1 MKGNSVT
8 HHGLKKAYATKEEA
22 EKVAAFLLTK
32 FVRVQSYKC
41 YCNQFHLTSRR
52 KKNA

>member
-8 HHGLKKAYATKEEA
+8 HHSLKKVYATKEEA

-32 FVRVQSYKC
+32 FVQVRVYKC
-41 YCNQFHLTSRR
+41 FCEQWHLTGNM
-52 KKNA
+52 KDN

>member
-32 FVRVQSYKC
+32 FVNVRAYYC
-41 YCNQFHLTSRR
+41 FCNQWHLTGNL
-52 KKNA
+52 KG